1 MSFASCSHLYVVR
14 WVWWFALMIPAL
26 RRLRQEDHHEL
37 KVTRIQDREFEVSL
51 SYQDPVSKQTKNM
64 RTFPEYA
71 T

>member
-1 MSFASCSHLYVVR
+1 
-14 WVWWFALMIPAL
+14 MIPAL

-37 KVTRIQDREFEVSL
+37 KVTRIQDHREFEVSL
-51 SYQDPVSKQTKNM
+51 RYQDPVSKQTKNM